1 MIFIPVHL
9 PNNEI
14 IKLVIKLSKEPKLN
28 PNMICIIDDNSKNY
42 KSNKIFNFLKKFGC
56 KIIKNETNIGKGASI
71 KVALKFAYENNLK
84 FALFADGDGQHS
96 AKDISNMYNL
106 GSRINEFIIGERN
119 FFKAPLVNKL
129 SNYISSYL
137 FNIKTG
143 KKLKDTQCGL
153 RFIPRSYF
161 DILLKIKE
169 NNFEFELI
177 CLFKINFIDVKM
189 IPLKIETI
197 YFKDKKIT
205 HYKKI
210 IDTIKILNIFFKFFF
225 KNK

>member
-1 MIFIPVHL
+1 MNRIFPTSSGTNVSGDL
-9 PNNEI
+9 
-14 IKLVIKLSKEPKLN
+14 
-28 PNMICIIDDNSKNY
+28 
-42 KSNKIFNFLKKFGC
+42 LKKA
-56 KIIKNETNIGKGASI
+56 K
-71 KVALKFAYENNLK
+71 
-84 FALFADGDGQHS
+84 QH
-96 AKDISNMYNL
+96 
-106 GSRINEFIIGERN
+106 
-119 FFKAPLVNKL
+119 
-129 SNYISSYL
+129 
-137 FNIKTG
+137 IKTG

-210 IDTIKILNIFFKFFF
+210 IDTILSINQDSIIFTHFMVMNAVVAYAKQFSKLVNISPDYTSTIKIKAKDSQIISLKVGDQKKTKINI
-225 KNK
+225 